1 MVTRV
6 IDGDTFIIQT
16 GQKIRL
22 IGIDAPEM
30 NESKKL
36 HFDSQRTGESIQ
48 YIKLKGR
55 KSFEFM
61 KNLIEG
67 EIIRLEFEDEKFD
80 KYGRLLAYA
89 WLQDGTFI
97 NATIIQDGY
106 ATPIRRLKDLK
117 HYDLFQNLYFD
128 AKENKAGLWEYE
140 QEVW

>member
-1 MVTRV
+1 MIFCSSCVEIDYSNVMVTRV

-67 EIIRLEFEDEKFD
+67 EIIRLEFEDE
-80 KYGRLLAYA
+80 
-89 WLQDGTFI
+89 
-97 NATIIQDGY
+97 
-106 ATPIRRLKDLK
+106 
-117 HYDLFQNLYFD
+117 
-128 AKENKAGLWEYE
+128 
-140 QEVW
+140 